1 MTYFRAT
8 DPFPLESAEQNK
20 LHEFYERLAR
30 GQLATTACAGCG
42 RVAWPP
48 RGFCPECASDAF
60 TWVELPREGTVHAFT
75 IQQTGVPHGFET
87 PRVFAIVRVGEA
99 RIFAP
104 IVGSGASTVAVGSS
118 VRLFPVRVADDANGN
133 PRYLVAFEPAEAIA

>member
-30 GQLATTACAGCG
+30 GQLATTACARCG

-48 RGFCPECASDAF
+48 RGFCPECGSDAF
-60 TWVELPREGTVHAFT
+60 TWVELHREGTVHGFT
-75 IQQTGVPHGFET
+75 IQETGVPHGFAA
-87 PRVFAIVRVGEA
+87 PRVFAVVKTSEA

-104 IVGSGASTVAVGSS
+104 IVGPRATAIGVGSP
-118 VRLFPVRVADDANGN
+118 VRLCPVRVADDAHGN
-133 PRYLVAFEPAEAIA
+133 PRYLVAFEPAEAPA